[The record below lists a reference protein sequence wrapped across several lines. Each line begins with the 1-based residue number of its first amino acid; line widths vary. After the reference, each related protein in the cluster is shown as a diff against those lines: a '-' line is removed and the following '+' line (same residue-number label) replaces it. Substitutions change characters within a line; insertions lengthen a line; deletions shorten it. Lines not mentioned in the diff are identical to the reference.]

1 VSDTP
6 KSSEISKTSELDV
19 LLSTRRSRGW
29 VTIALVVSFL
39 VAAFI
44 VWAAFSKFDEVS
56 SASGQIVP
64 SGNVKTIQH
73 LEGGIIEKISVRE
86 GAVVRAGDPLILL
99 KLGTTVLNRE
109 ELIARLEG
117 QRLRRARLLA
127 EAGDKPPEFPRVLV
141 KKYNKLANAEQRTLK
156 ARRAELEN
164 SINVFDS
171 KADQAHLAVREL
183 EAKRRSLE
191 TELILAKRKF
201 GMSKSLLSEGL
212 TSKLAHIEAER
223 ELRRL
228 EGGRERLAAS
238 IPKALAVKA
247 EAAQRIVEA
256 RSIFRRRALEELTIV
271 EAQINQTN
279 ELLSQASAQA
289 ARTQIVSPI
298 EGVVKKLNFHT
309 IGGVVR
315 PGAPIMEIVPSED
328 RLVVEARLNPNDRGY
343 VQEGQSAIV
352 KISTYD
358 FIRYGG
364 LSGRVKRIA
373 PGSDATSGGR
383 PYFRVVVETD
393 KSYLGDRAGVL
404 DILPGME
411 ATVDIHTGK
420 RSVLEYFLR
429 PVLKLKSE
437 AFRER

>member
-1 VSDTP
+1 MG
-6 KSSEISKTSELDV
+6 KV
-19 LLSTRRSRGW
+19 LCQIR
-29 VTIALVVSFL
+29 
-39 VAAFI
+39 
-44 VWAAFSKFDEVS
+44 
-56 SASGQIVP
+56 ASY
-64 SGNVKTIQH
+64 
-73 LEGGIIEKISVRE
+73 
-86 GAVVRAGDPLILL
+86 GDPLISL
-99 KLGTTVLNRE
+99 KLVATGLNRE
-109 ELIARLEG
+109 EPIARLEG
-117 QRLRRARLLA
+117 QRLRRARVLA
-127 EAGDKPPEFPRVLV
+127 EAGDKPPEFPRKLV
-141 KKYNKLANAEQRTLK
+141 EKYNKLANAEQRTLK

-164 SINVFDS
+164 SIKVFDR
-171 KADQAHLAVREL
+171 KADQARLVVREL

-191 TELILAKRKF
+191 TELVLAKRKF

-212 TSKLAHIEAER
+212 TSKLAHIQAER

-228 EGGRERLAAS
+228 EGGRERLAVS
-238 IPKALAVKA
+238 IPKALAAKA

-256 RSIFRRRALEELTIV
+256 RSIFRRRALEELASV
-271 EAQINQTN
+271 EAQINQTK
-279 ELLSQASAQA
+279 ELLSQARAQE
-289 ARTQIVSPI
+289 ARTQIVSPN

-343 VQEGQSAIV
+343 VQEGQPAVV

-358 FIRYGG
+358 FIRYSG
-364 LSGRVKRIA
+364 LTGRVKHIA
-373 PGSDATSGGR
+373 PGSDATSGGQ
-383 PYFRVVVETD
+383 PYFRVIVETE
-393 KSYLGDRAGVL
+393 KSYLGDRAGAL